1 MSNDISYGFLE
12 LDLHIQ
18 QVIYNINANSE
29 ILKVQTNGDLGDFD
43 TITQVKILDIKNND
57 CLLDIRRYKSK
68 YVFKVSYYEFPFD
81 SEPQTETITMTKF
94 NEYYFGVS
102 QLFDNNR
109 EYTEYYN
116 KDAIIELYS
125 YL

>member
-18 QVIYNINANSE
+18 QVIYDINANSE

-43 TITQVKILDIKNND
+43 TITQVKILDIRNND

-68 YVFKVSYYEFPFD
+68 YVFKISYYELPFD

-94 NEYYFGVS
+94 NEYYFSVS

-109 EYTEYYN
+109 EYTEYYD
-116 KDAIIELYS
+116 KDAIIELYNS
-125 YL
+125 L